1 MAQIISSIEWFVYPF
16 GILGL
21 VGIVFFLER
30 TLFLHKGQIRPEPFL
45 VGLQALLKKGRRM
58 EAITLC
64 EETPGS
70 VARLMKIALIH
81 ASKSQNF
88 VLDELRRHALLEL
101 PLLRKRIESLRFM
114 AQLAPLLGLIGS
126 VFYLLKGFWS
136 LGSLQAYT
144 SLTSFSPYIT
154 SALSVS
160 LVGFIEMF
168 LLYLAYHFL
177 KGRLRALIF
186 DMEWSVNEILI
197 FFSRVPQKSDE
208 NK

>member
-16 GILGL
+16 GFLL
-21 VGIVFFLER
+21 VVGVVFFLER
-30 TLFLHKGQIRPEPFL
+30 ALFLHKGQIRPESFL
-45 VGLQALLKKGRRM
+45 TGIQALLKKGRRM

-81 ASKSQNF
+81 SGESSNF
-88 VLDELRRHALLEL
+88 ILDELRRNALLEL

-114 AQLAPLLGLIGS
+114 AQLAPIVGLMGS

-136 LGSLQAYT
+136 LGTLQAYT
-144 SLTSFSPYIT
+144 SLMSFSPYIT
-154 SALSVS
+154 SAISVT
-160 LVGFIEMF
+160 LVGFVEMF
-168 LLYLAYHFL
+168 LFCLAYHFL

-197 FFSRVPQKSDE
+197 FLSRVPQTSDE

>member
-16 GILGL
+16 GILL
-21 VGIVFFLER
+21 VVGIVFFLER
-30 TLFLHKGQIRPEPFL
+30 ALFLHKGQIRPENFL
-45 VGLQALLKKGRRM
+45 TGLQALLKKGRRM

-81 ASKSQNF
+81 ASESTNF
-88 VLDELRRHALLEL
+88 ILDELRRNALLEL

-114 AQLAPLLGLIGS
+114 GQLAPIVGLIGS
-126 VFYLLKGFWS
+126 VFYFLKGFWS
-136 LGSLQAYT
+136 LGALQAYT
-144 SLTSFSPYIT
+144 SLTSFTPYIT
-154 SALSVS
+154 SALSVTFI
-160 LVGFIEMF
+160 GFIEMF
-168 LLYLAYHFL
+168 LFYLAYHFL

-197 FFSRVPQKSDE
+197 FFSRNQQKLDE

>member
-1 MAQIISSIEWFVYPF
+1 MTQIISSIEWFVYPF
-16 GILGL
+16 GILL
-21 VGIVFFLER
+21 VVGFVFFLER
-30 TLFLHKGQIRPEPFL
+30 ALFLHKGQIRPENFL
-45 VGLQALLKKGRRM
+45 TGLQALLKKGRRM

-81 ASKSQNF
+81 ALKSQSF
-88 VLDELRRHALLEL
+88 ILDELRRNALLEL

-114 AQLAPLLGLIGS
+114 AQLAPMLGLIGS

-136 LGSLQAYT
+136 LGALQAYT

-154 SALSVS
+154 SAIAIT
-160 LVGFIEMF
+160 LVGFMEMF
-168 LLYLAYHFL
+168 LFYLAYHFL

-186 DMEWSVNEILI
+186 DMEWSVNEMLI
-197 FFSRVPQKSDE
+197 FLGRTQQKSDE
-208 NK
+208 SN